1 LGYNEA
7 VSPTAE
13 TVAVSGL
20 AVGYDPAAHDPIV
33 AAALGTLF
41 APAAFRT
48 GAAPGVDTVAARI
61 ALAAHPTAAHIV
73 VRPAAPHNGAIVRA
87 VAAAGGTVLDA
98 PEGRTTGA
106 SYLLRNDL
114 LLVGATVLFAFP
126 PTATEVLRGRG
137 GGTWSTVRRA
147 RKAGLPIHVFPLD
160 GSAPW
165 VEHRR
170 THADA

>member
-41 APAAFRT
+41 AP
-48 GAAPGVDTVAARI
+48 V

-114 LLVGATVLFAFP
+114 LLVGASVLFAFP